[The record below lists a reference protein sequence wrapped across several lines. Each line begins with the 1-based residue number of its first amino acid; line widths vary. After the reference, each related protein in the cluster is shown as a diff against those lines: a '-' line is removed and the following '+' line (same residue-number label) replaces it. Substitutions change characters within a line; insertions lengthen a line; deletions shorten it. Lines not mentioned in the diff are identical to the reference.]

1 MSYAVTDRMPASPA
15 AAGKPG
21 VAELVEPEWIDPG
34 GQPAL
39 AVAQLTAD
47 SASAASRAKPR
58 SGKQS

>member
-1 MSYAVTDRMPASPA
+1 MPASPA